1 MFIELKVEQRHID
14 EGASNNCKEC
24 PIAKALSQYIAEDSQ
39 ALVYAEAIHFYHKWK
54 EDDYP
59 HVIEGNLEVSR
70 FVDAFDNGH
79 KVKPFTTTLNIPHQ
93 YLKPEFCV

>member
-1 MFIELKVEQRHID
+1 MFIDLTVEQRHID
-14 EGASNNCKEC
+14 EGETNNCKEC

-39 ALVYAEAIHFYHKWK
+39 ALVYAEAIHFYHKWN
-54 EDDYP
+54 EDDS

-79 KVKPFTTTLNIPHQ
+79 KVKPFTTSLNIPAQ
-93 YLKPEFCV
+93 YLRPEFCV